1 MFKLF
6 KKAFMPKVNEQAII
20 AEIHNEFDSA
30 GERLINEAKLII
42 EGEGVFYDKAERL
55 FELGFKN
62 SIEVTGVEQFRSIK
76 EWPQLITLYQQKYPF
91 NKFITHEAAIAIC
104 KKYGLLLGDAS
115 MYKGTI
121 PNDKLREIERFKID
135 IEDKVVAFVVNDDN
149 EPVRALITKDFNT
162 HYAKDCLKTK
172 TYFYVSTESDF
183 AKHNNLFG
191 MSTYAKINF
200 KMACLKICAPI
211 KQMIIPEGKQVKNHT
226 IVDIPDPIVLQPVKG
241 GYLIVSKWGLE
252 ASDSSL
258 TNEKLN

>member
-6 KKAFMPKVNEQAII
+6 KKAFTPKVNEQAII

-42 EGEGVFYDKAERL
+42 EGKADFYDKAERL
-55 FELGFKN
+55 LGVGFKN
-62 SIEVTGVEQFRSIK
+62 SIEVTGAEHFRSIK
-76 EWPQLITLYQQKYPF
+76 EWPQLITSYQQKYPF

-104 KKYGLLLGDAS
+104 KKYGLVLGDAS

-121 PNDKLREIERFKID
+121 PNVKLQEIERSKID
-135 IEDKVVAFVVNDDN
+135 VEDKVVAFVVNDDN
-149 EPVRALITKDFNT
+149 EPIRGLIAKDFNT
-162 HYAKDCLKTK
+162 DYTKSCLRSKN
-172 TYFYVSTESDF
+172 YFYVSTDAEF
-183 AKHNNLFG
+183 RKHNNLFG

-200 KMACLKICAPI
+200 DMACLKICAPI
-211 KQMIIPEGKQVKNHT
+211 KEMIIPKGKQVKNHT
-226 IVDIPDPIVLQPVKG
+226 IVDVPDPIVLQPVKG